1 MKKGWVSVKL
11 SEASIRVDC
20 SDVSVTFGLSLG
32 TTQKHSEIKKLKQQK
47 QKHTCKKLRE
57 GKQFL
62 ITDLW

>member
-32 TTQKHSEIKKLKQQK
+32 TTQKHSEIKKTKITKTKAHMQK
-47 QKHTCKKLRE
+47 VA
-57 GKQFL
+57 
-62 ITDLW
+62 

>member
-32 TTQKHSEIKKLKQQK
+32 TTQKHSEIKKNPK
-47 QKHTCKKLRE
+47 
-57 GKQFL
+57 
-62 ITDLW
+62 